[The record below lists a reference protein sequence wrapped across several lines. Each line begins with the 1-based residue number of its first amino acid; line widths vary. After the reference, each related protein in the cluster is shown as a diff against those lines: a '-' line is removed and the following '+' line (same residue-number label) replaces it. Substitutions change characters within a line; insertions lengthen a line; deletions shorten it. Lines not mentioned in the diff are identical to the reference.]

1 MEKEK
6 LNGLSEKL
14 SIMYGCLGDIEKEY
28 GEKESKCNLSKKCLR
43 LKRVRE
49 CCLFNIL
56 IDYCDNEILEVLKND
71 IEFIKMKNYY
81 SVERK
86 EGNKKIDFE
95 GLSKLEVFEKYDLS
109 IKNMEKKG
117 YKLNEK
123 DIYIK
128 IAAGDN

>member
-1 MEKEK
+1 MFSDLMEKLEGVEK
-6 LNGLSEKL
+6 KFDGVSEK
-14 SIMYGCLGDIEKEY
+14 KE
-28 GEKESKCNLSKKCLR
+28 LSKKCLE

-49 CCLFNIL
+49 NYFFMFMYEKLDDDVKKELKSNCEFMKSYNYFNG
-56 IDYCDNEILEVLKND
+56 D
-71 IEFIKMKNYY
+71 
-81 SVERK
+81 RK

-128 IAAGDN
+128 IEAGDN